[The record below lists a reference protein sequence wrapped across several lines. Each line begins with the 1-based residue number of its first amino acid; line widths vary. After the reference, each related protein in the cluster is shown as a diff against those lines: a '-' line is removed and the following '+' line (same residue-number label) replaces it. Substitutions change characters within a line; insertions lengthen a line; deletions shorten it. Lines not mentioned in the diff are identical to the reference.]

1 MADQLNQVPTSSE
14 PIGTFG
20 KTDVP
25 VQVSSVWYK
34 FFVTLSGLFSN
45 SSGGGS
51 GASAILDT
59 LGDVVGGM
67 LSRFG
72 TGWHEFVASA
82 PNQIPVMNPN
92 VPITLKTVDQL
103 LALAGA
109 TAVSQLLD
117 QIGTVQGDILFRGA
131 GVWQVLAPAAGNYL
145 QSQGP
150 GVDPHYVSSTA
161 GATVA
166 TGLVATGTVQGDALV
181 LTKNWNEIDTTP
193 VNSGVAI
200 SSLGVGLATTVFNQG
215 ANSLKVYPPIGG
227 QIDALG
233 INSPYA
239 LAASKMQ
246 LLFQLTATQ
255 WRTTQLG

>member
-1 MADQLNQVPTSSE
+1 MVDQLNQVPTSSE

-20 KTDVP
+20 SANVP

-34 FFVTLSGLFSN
+34 FFVSVSGLLSN

-72 TGWHEFVASA
+72 TGWHEFVATV
-82 PNQIPVMNPN
+82 PNSIPVMNPD
-92 VPITLKTVDQL
+92 VPVTLRTFQ
-103 LALAGA
+103 
-109 TAVSQLLD
+109 QLLD
-117 QIGTVQGDILFRGA
+117 VIGAVRGDILFRGA
-131 GVWQVLAPAAGNYL
+131 AGWQVLAPVAGGYL
-145 QSQGP
+145 QSL
-150 GVDPHYVSSTA
+150 GVGADPQYAAGVA
-161 GATVA
+161 GAAVA
-166 TGLVATGTVQGDALV
+166 IGLVATGTVQGDALV
-181 LTKNWNEIDTTP
+181 LTKGWNEVTTTP
-193 VNSGVAI
+193 VNSGVVIPA
-200 SSLGVGLATTVFNQG
+200 LGVGLASTTFNEG
-215 ANSLKVYPPIGG
+215 ANALKLYPPVGG

-233 INSPYA
+233 INNPYS

-246 LLFQLTATQ
+246 SLFQLTVTQ

>member
-14 PIGTFG
+14 PIGAFG
-20 KTDVP
+20 SANVE
-25 VQVSSVWYK
+25 VRVSPVWYK

-72 TGWHEFVASA
+72 TGWHEFVATV
-82 PNQIPVMNPN
+82 PNSIPIMNPG
-92 VPITLKTVDQL
+92 VPVALKTFQ
-103 LALAGA
+103 
-109 TAVSQLLD
+109 QLLD
-117 QIGTVQGDILFRGA
+117 VIGAVRGDILFRGVA
-131 GVWQVLAPAAGNYL
+131 GWQVLPPVANGYL

-150 GVDPHYVSSTA
+150 GADPQYVGSTTV
-161 GATVA
+161 ATVA
-166 TGLVATGTVQGDALV
+166 TGLVAAGTTQAGALV

-193 VNSGVAI
+193 VNSGVVVPASGTGI
-200 SSLGVGLATTVFNQG
+200 STTVFNQG
-215 ANSLKVYPPIGG
+215 ANPLNIYPPIGS
-227 QIDALG
+227 QIDALAV
-233 INSPYA
+233 NAPYP

-246 LLFQLTATQ
+246 SLFQLTATQ